1 MEADSE
7 RSLQVHEAAT
17 AQLSNVQMSIFQL
30 DDPVLEQVRE
40 QILDLD
46 INNITPVD
54 ALMKLSEIQRVVSG
68 ISKESGDSE

>member
-1 MEADSE
+1 
-7 RSLQVHEAAT
+7 
-17 AQLSNVQMSIFQL
+17 MSIFQL

-68 ISKESGDSE
+68 ISKESGASE